1 MGRFLYIQHFLER
14 ESWFNA
20 LHSHLHGDLHLD
32 APPHLLVPLAPQ
44 KRRLSSL

>member
-1 MGRFLYIQHFLER
+1 MGRFFVYTTFLER

-44 KRRLSSL
+44 KRRLPSF